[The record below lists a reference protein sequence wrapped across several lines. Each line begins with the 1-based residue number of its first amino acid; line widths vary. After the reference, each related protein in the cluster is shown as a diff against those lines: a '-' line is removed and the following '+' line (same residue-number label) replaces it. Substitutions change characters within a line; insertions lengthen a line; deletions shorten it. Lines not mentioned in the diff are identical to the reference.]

1 MELNEFVRKFAELCE
16 DTDVNEIKADTAFQ
30 ELDEWDSLFV
40 LSIIAF
46 AKTSYGKNIT
56 GKEIRSCATV
66 EELFR
71 LIKEE

>member
-46 AKTSYGKNIT
+46 A
-56 GKEIRSCATV
+56 
-66 EELFR
+66 
-71 LIKEE
+71 